1 MASML
6 ISMPAIPAQ
15 AGSTGPGG
23 GASAPSRPELP
34 ATAAIEPARLS
45 RLNGEQDA
53 STETGKDERGT
64 VSGEALDRAVSR
76 LQEYVQVVRRNL
88 EFSIDETTDRLVV
101 KVVDAETEE
110 VVRQIPSEEALA
122 LARRL
127 EELRAEQQGLL
138 LSTEA

>member
-1 MASML
+1 M
-6 ISMPAIPAQ
+6 
-15 AGSTGPGG
+15 
-23 GASAPSRPELP
+23 
-34 ATAAIEPARLS
+34 
-45 RLNGEQDA
+45 NGEQNA
-53 STETGKDERGT
+53 STEAGKEERGT

-127 EELRAEQQGLL
+127 QEARAEQQGLL

>member
-6 ISMPAIPAQ
+6 ISMPAIPAP
-15 AGSTGPGG
+15 AGTGPGG
-23 GASAPSRPELP
+23 SASAPSRPEP
-34 ATAAIEPARLS
+34 PAATATEPARLA
-45 RLNGEQDA
+45 RINGGRDA
-53 STETGKDERGT
+53 STEAGKEERGA

-127 EELRAEQQGLL
+127 QETRAEQQGLL

>member
-6 ISMPAIPAQ
+6 ISMPAISAPA
-15 AGSTGPGG
+15 GTGPGG
-23 GASAPSRPELP
+23 SAAAPSRPEGP
-34 ATAAIEPARLS
+34 RATAVEPARLS
-45 RLNGEQDA
+45 RVNGEQDV
-53 STETGKDERGT
+53 STGAGKDERGT
-64 VSGEALDRAVSR
+64 VAGEALDRAVSR

-127 EELRAEQQGLL
+127 QEARAEQQGLL

>member
-1 MASML
+1 MAR
-6 ISMPAIPAQ
+6 IN
-15 AGSTGPGG
+15 GG
-23 GASAPSRPELP
+23 R
-34 ATAAIEPARLS
+34 
-45 RLNGEQDA
+45 DA
-53 STETGKDERGT
+53 STEAGKEERGA

-127 EELRAEQQGLL
+127 QETRAEQQGLL

>member
-1 MASML
+1 MTSML
-6 ISMPAIPAQ
+6 IALPGSPPQAQ
-15 AGSTGPGG
+15 AAGSAGVRGP
-23 GASAPSRPELP
+23 APAVPEP
-34 ATAAIEPARLS
+34 GRLS
-45 RLNGEQDA
+45 RLAGSDRPDDGARRPELEEA
-53 STETGKDERGT
+53 TA
-64 VSGEALDRAVSR
+64 EALDRAVVR
-76 LQEYVQVVRRNL
+76 LQEQVQMVRRNL

-127 EELRAEQQGLL
+127 EAARSAQQGLL

>member
-1 MASML
+1 M
-6 ISMPAIPAQ
+6 
-15 AGSTGPGG
+15 
-23 GASAPSRPELP
+23 
-34 ATAAIEPARLS
+34 
-45 RLNGEQDA
+45 NGEQNA
-53 STETGKDERGT
+53 STEAGKEERGT

-127 EELRAEQQGLL
+127 QELRAEQQGLL